1 MLTYQNHAASTS
13 KPSKNLVVSR
23 NSKKAPPHSSPTNT
37 SFPFYY
43 PPQIPPNFPKVYP
56 PIIEPPKPIYPKFN

>member
-1 MLTYQNHAASTS
+1 MLTYQNGVAPIS
-13 KPSKNLVVSR
+13 NLKKKIGVSR